1 MQRLESIV
9 DGDMAGKRLDI
20 AVSELHRE
28 VSRSRAKS
36 LIESGN
42 ITVNGGGRKAG
53 YVTKVGDVLVI
64 ELPPVIELSLEP
76 DDIPLE
82 VVYEDSSLIVI
93 NKQAGLVVHPSSGTP
108 KGTLVNAL
116 LAREGS
122 LSSINGVARPGIV
135 HRLDKD
141 TSGLIVVA
149 KTDEAHVSLQSQIAE
164 KSAKRYY
171 LALVDGV
178 ITKDSG
184 EIIANIDRSAKD
196 RKLMGVVR
204 EGGRYAKTAYT
215 VRERFNK
222 FTLVDYELFTGRT
235 HQIRVHSRHIGH
247 PIVGDVAYGG
257 STKLYD
263 KGQLLHAYRLS
274 FNHPISGE
282 RMDFYAEI
290 PDYFETILIK
300 LRGGRV

>member
-1 MQRLESIV
+1 MQILESRV

-42 ITVNGGGRKAG
+42 ITVNGSVRKAG
-53 YVTKVGDVLVI
+53 YVTRVGDLLVI

-76 DDIPLE
+76 DDIPLD
-82 VVYEDSSLIVI
+82 VVYEDSSLLVI

-149 KTDEAHVSLQSQIAE
+149 KTDEAHISLQAQIAE

-178 ITKDSG
+178 IKKESG
-184 EIIANIDRSAKD
+184 EIIANIDRSSKD
-196 RKLMGVVR
+196 RKLMSVVR
-204 EGGRYAKTAYT
+204 EGGRYAKTVYT

-235 HQIRVHSRHIGH
+235 HQIRVHSKHIGH
-247 PIVGDVAYGG
+247 PIVGDAVYGG

-263 KGQLLHAYRLS
+263 KGQLLHAYKLS

-282 RMDFYAEI
+282 RMDFFADI
-290 PDYFETILIK
+290 PDYFEAILTK
-300 LRGGRV
+300 LRRGGV

>member
-1 MQRLESIV
+1 MQILESRV

-42 ITVNGGGRKAG
+42 ITVNGSARKAG
-53 YVTKVGDVLVI
+53 YVTRVDDLLVI

-76 DDIPLE
+76 DDIPLD
-82 VVYEDSSLIVI
+82 VVYEDSSLLVI

-141 TSGLIVVA
+141 TSGLIVIA
-149 KTDEAHVSLQSQIAE
+149 KTDEAHISLQSQIAE

-178 ITKDSG
+178 IKKDSG
-184 EIIANIDRSAKD
+184 EIIANIDRSSKD
-196 RKLMGVVR
+196 RKLMSVVR
-204 EGGRYAKTAYT
+204 EGGRYAKTVYT

-235 HQIRVHSRHIGH
+235 HQIRVHSKHIGH

-263 KGQLLHAYRLS
+263 KGQLLHAYKLT

-282 RMDFYAEI
+282 RMDFFADI
-290 PDYFETILIK
+290 PDYFEEILVK

>member
-1 MQRLESIV
+1 MQILESRV

-42 ITVNGGGRKAG
+42 ITVNGSVRKAG
-53 YVTKVGDVLVI
+53 YVTRVGDLLLI
-64 ELPPVIELSLEP
+64 KLPPVIELSLEP
-76 DDIPLE
+76 DDIPLD
-82 VVYEDSSLIVI
+82 VVYEDSSLLVI

-178 ITKDSG
+178 IKKDSG
-184 EIIANIDRSAKD
+184 EIIANIDRSSKD
-196 RKLMGVVR
+196 RKLMSVVR
-204 EGGRYAKTAYT
+204 DGGRYAKTVYT

-235 HQIRVHSRHIGH
+235 HQIRVHSKHIGH

-263 KGQLLHAYRLS
+263 KGQLLHAYKLT

-282 RMDFYAEI
+282 RMDFFADI
-290 PDYFETILIK
+290 PDYFEDILAK